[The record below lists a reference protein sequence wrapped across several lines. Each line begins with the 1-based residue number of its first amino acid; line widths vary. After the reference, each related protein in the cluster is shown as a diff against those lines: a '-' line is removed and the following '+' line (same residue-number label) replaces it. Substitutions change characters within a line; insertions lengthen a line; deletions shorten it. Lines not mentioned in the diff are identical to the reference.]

1 MKKVIKILI
10 AFTILLMPSVKGL
23 SQDGQKNGG
32 IVSTWQNERLSVA
45 LVKGLKACD
54 VIRQDNQILANTI
67 DSQYLML
74 DLAKDRIEDCIR
86 EVEKRDYIIE
96 RKDSEY
102 KSLEELNESL
112 RQDLRKERRRGVW
125 KNVKTVGA
133 FILGGAVGYFGADVI
148 K

>member
-10 AFTILLMPSVKGL
+10 VFTILLMPSVKGL